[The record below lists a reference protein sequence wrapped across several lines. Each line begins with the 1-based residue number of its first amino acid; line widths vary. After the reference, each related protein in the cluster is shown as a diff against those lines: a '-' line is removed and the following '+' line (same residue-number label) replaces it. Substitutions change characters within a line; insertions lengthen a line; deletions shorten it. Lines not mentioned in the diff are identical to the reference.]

1 MVSFFYSQLSAG
13 AGGWSPLISDKYQW
27 LEVDLGERTKITA
40 VATQGRYGSSD
51 WLTSYL
57 LMFSDTGHNWKQ
69 YRQEDS
75 IGSFP
80 GNSNADSV
88 VQYKLQQPAIARF
101 LRLIP
106 LDWNPSGRIGLRL
119 ETYGCPYTSDVV
131 SLNGGSSSLV
141 YRLSPG
147 PWRTSKEV
155 VSLKFKT
162 LRNSGILLHAEG
174 QQGVSLSLELERG
187 KLQLLLRQG
196 KTSPEPLR
204 LTSLGSLLDDQHWH
218 HVVLEQK
225 SAHLNLTVDKN
236 TERVQLPAEFSRWK
250 IYNIFFIKPDA
261 SSKDLHGCIENL
273 LYNGFNLIEL
283 AKNSDHQGALLM
295 LLPHFPSP
303 QKVNCSLAVRVNSGF
318 WAFIN

>member
-1 MVSFFYSQLSAG
+1 
-13 AGGWSPLISDKYQW
+13 AGGWSPLTSDRYQW
-27 LEVDLGERTKITA
+27 LEVSLGERTKITA

-75 IGSFP
+75 TGSFP

-106 LDWNPSGRIGLRL
+106 LDWNPNGRIGLRL

-131 SLNGGSSSLV
+131 SLDGGSSSLV

-147 PWRTSKEV
+147 PRRTSRDV
-155 VSLKFKT
+155 ISLKFKT

-174 QQGVSLSLELERG
+174 QSEHSLTLELESG
-187 KLQLLLRQG
+187 KLLLLLRKG
-196 KTSPEPLR
+196 RSF
-204 LTSLGSLLDDQHWH
+204 
-218 HVVLEQK
+218 
-225 SAHLNLTVDKN
+225 
-236 TERVQLPAEFSRWK
+236 FSRQ
-250 IYNIFFIKPDA
+250 PA
-261 SSKDLHGCIENL
+261 SCVSGQL
-273 LYNGFNLIEL
+273 
-283 AKNSDHQGALLM
+283 
-295 LLPHFPSP
+295 
-303 QKVNCSLAVRVNSGF
+303 VR
-318 WAFIN
+318 